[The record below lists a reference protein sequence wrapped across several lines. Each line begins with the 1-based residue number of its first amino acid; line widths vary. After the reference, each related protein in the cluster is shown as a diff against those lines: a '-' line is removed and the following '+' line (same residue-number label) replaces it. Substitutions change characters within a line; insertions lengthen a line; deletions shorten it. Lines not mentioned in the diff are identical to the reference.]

1 MTYEITKSDG
11 TVLAYLKDGLIDQ
24 NSSSLIFVGKNVVNY
39 GQIQNNNFLHLL
51 ENFAAP
57 IEPLNK
63 LTGQLWLD
71 TTTHTLKLYH
81 QTSWQTISTMAY
93 SASSAR
99 ANNQGNLWYDTA
111 NRQLFINNGSG
122 FDLIGPDKSSGFAT
136 TRWVS
141 DVLADTTNRVH
152 AVIKCVLDS
161 EVIAIITKDSF
172 TINSSTSV
180 SGFLVL
186 GRGMN
191 FKNGSSTDVQLYGI
205 SQFAFNANAL
215 KNQAGDAF
223 ITPSVASVANSIM
236 QRDASGNTNISKLT
250 ATELVSNNGV
260 LSGEW
265 QVNSDFTPT
274 TNGNLNL
281 GVADLA
287 WANVYTQNLRATTLN
302 VTNANATNVNFT
314 TLKDSLNTAVTK
326 FDKDVTLA
334 ANSDS
339 NVTTQRAV
347 KKYIDDA
354 VAAEVAA
361 RIAATT
367 TVTNTINGLVF
378 VPAGC
383 VFYTA
388 SATVPDGYLP
398 ADGRLVS
405 RGGIYENLFRAIGT
419 TYGGN
424 GNPNFN
430 LPDLRGEFVRG
441 WDNGRGID
449 SGRVLGPTAQGHSI
463 ASHSHAYVDTYYR
476 ESFQNSAGNPSR
488 GIGSGDTDNDNYD
501 YNYNRTTSS
510 TGGTETRPRNVALYA
525 IIKY

>member
-11 TVLAYLKDGLIDQ
+11 NILAYLKDGLIDQ

-81 QTSWQTISTMAY
+81 QNSWQTISTMSY

-122 FDLIGPDKSSGFAT
+122 FDLIGPDKSPGFAT

-180 SGFLVL
+180 TGFLAL

-215 KNQAGDAF
+215 KNQVGDAF
-223 ITPSVASVANSIM
+223 ITPSVSSVANSIM

-250 ATELVSNNGV
+250 ATELASNNGV

-265 QVNSDFTPT
+265 QVNNDFTPT

-281 GVADLA
+281 GAADLA
-287 WANVYTQNLRATTLN
+287 WANVYAQNLRATTLN

-361 RIAATT
+361 RIGAIDG
-367 TVTNTINGLVF
+367 VQNQINVLKF

-405 RGGIYENLFRAIGT
+405 RGGIYENLFMAIGT

-430 LPDLRGEFVRG
+430 LPDLRGEFIRG
-441 WDNGRGID
+441 WDGGRGVE
-449 SGRVLGPTAQGHSI
+449 SRNLGSFQNQSF
-463 ASHSHAYVDTYYR
+463 ASHTHPYVDTYYR
-476 ESFQNSAGNPSR
+476 EAPKYGGNGNNRGVGSNS
-488 GIGSGDTDNDNYD
+488 TDYDNSDLD
-501 YNYNRTTSS
+501 YQRTTGS